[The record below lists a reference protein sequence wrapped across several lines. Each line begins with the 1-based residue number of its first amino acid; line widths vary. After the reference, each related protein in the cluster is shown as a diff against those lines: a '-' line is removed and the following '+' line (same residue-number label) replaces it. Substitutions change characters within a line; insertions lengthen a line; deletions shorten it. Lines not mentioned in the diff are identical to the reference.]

1 MIDRK
6 KIILM
11 SKIAIEE
18 KKFTKKDREI
28 TDYYPEDYIYIN
40 NFKTRILVL
49 MIVCGLIAGQLLLK
63 VQTGFNMPITIRGW
77 IYEYIIPYGLIV
89 LVTLVVYTFISTLV
103 YTYKYRNAKKKKKN
117 YERALVELEK
127 YQEQMR

>member
-1 MIDRK
+1 
-6 KIILM
+6 M

-18 KKFTKKDREI
+18 KKFTKKDKEI

-49 MIVCGLIAGQLLLK
+49 MMVCGLIAGQFLLK

-89 LVTLVVYTFISTLV
+89 LISLVVYTFISTLV
-103 YTYKYRNAKKKKKN
+103 YTTKYRNAEKRKKN
-117 YERALVELEK
+117 YEKALVELEK